1 MEKKRILFLIIFA
14 ISFATVVLRHVY
26 IISNTKSE
34 ITTILQYV
42 VDIDLYK
49 RITSPE
55 VSFTEVNSINT
66 SSDSVGV
73 FFKSESEEYIIPYN
87 NERYKEK
94 IALDKRGIHHSASRV
109 LKPISASTL
118 DSIFY
123 SDIIDAGFKA
133 ETAVIYTD
141 KKDGVNHHSN
151 TDMTI
156 YNAPLH
162 SEVLVFGLEQEIAI
176 QAFVRPTTPLI
187 LQRLDALFYLSLFI
201 AICSLGGYIFIF
213 YSKRKRV
220 NISGKKIQLLEDGLF
235 QLGDYLVDT
244 TNGLLVYEDVA
255 VDISKRQEYT
265 VLLALLNAPNHH
277 LSKEDVLDLLDKKK
291 MIGNQTNT
299 CLSRLRSLLKND
311 PDLLISYR
319 GGHYYLELSNRRS

>member
-1 MEKKRILFLIIFA
+1 MRKKTIFSLVLIL
-14 ISFATVVLRHVY
+14 SFTIMVLHYTY
-26 IISNTKSE
+26 ILVETKSE
-34 ITTILQYV
+34 ITTILQDV
-42 VDIDLYK
+42 VDFDLYK
-49 RITSPE
+49 RIKSPE
-55 VSFTEVNSINT
+55 VNLRKVENTEIQ
-66 SSDSVGV
+66 SDTAGV
-73 FFKSESEEYIIPYN
+73 RFISETENRIIPYT
-87 NERYKEK
+87 EKVTKEK
-94 IALDKRGIHHSASRV
+94 IYLDDRQIYHSASRM
-109 LKPISASTL
+109 LKPISVSTL
-118 DSIFY
+118 DSLFHSY
-123 SDIIDAGFKA
+123 IINAGFKA

-187 LQRLDALFYLSLFI
+187 LQRLDALFYLSLFV
-201 AICSLGGYIFIF
+201 AICSLGGYIFTF
-213 YSKRKRV
+213 YAKRKRV
-220 NISGKKIQLLEDGLF
+220 NINGKKIQLLEDGLF

-299 CLSRLRSLLKND
+299 CFSRLRSLLKND